1 MAELHYYA
9 QRKSI
14 NGEGVPQTPLNY
26 YGTRRAMERQY
37 CLFRANALS
46 GDDFV
51 NQIDAI
57 EWGILENGSVERIVY
72 VKEPT
77 PETEPEGE
85 GGEEPTEPTEPTES
99 TEGE

>member
-14 NGEGVPQTPLNY
+14 NGEGVAQTPSNF

-37 CLFRANALS
+37 HLFCANALN

-51 NQIDAI
+51 NQIDTI
-57 EWGILENGSVERIVY
+57 EWGTLENGSVERIVY
-72 VKEPT
+72 IKETAP
-77 PETEPEGE
+77 EPEGNGE
-85 GGEEPTEPTEPTES
+85 GGEENPEEPTE
-99 TEGE
+99 GE

>member
-14 NGEGVPQTPLNY
+14 NGEGVAQTPSNF
-26 YGTRRAMERQY
+26 YGTRRAMECQY
-37 CLFRANALS
+37 HLFCDNALS

-57 EWGILENGSVERIVY
+57 EWGTMETGAVERIVY
-72 VKEPT
+72 AKEQTPEPT
-77 PETEPEGE
+77 PESEENP
-85 GGEEPTEPTEPTES
+85 EEPTEP
-99 TEGE
+99 EGT

>member
-1 MAELHYYA
+1 MAELHYYS

-37 CLFRANALS
+37 HLFCANALS
-46 GDDFV
+46 GDEFV
-51 NQIDAI
+51 NQIDEI
-57 EWGILENGSVERIVY
+57 EWGTLETGSVERIVY

-77 PETEPEGE
+77 PAPEPEPE
-85 GGEEPTEPTEPTES
+85 PEENPEENP

>member
-14 NGEGVPQTPLNY
+14 NGEGVPQTPSNF

-37 CLFRANALS
+37 HLFCANALS
-46 GDDFV
+46 GDEFV
-51 NQIDAI
+51 NQIDTI
-57 EWGILENGSVERIVY
+57 EWGTLETGSVERIVY

-77 PETEPEGE
+77 PEPEPEPE
-85 GGEEPTEPTEPTES
+85 ENPEEPTES
-99 TEGE
+99 EGT

>member
-14 NGEGVPQTPLNY
+14 NGEGVPQTPSNF

-37 CLFRANALS
+37 HLFCANTLA

-51 NQIDAI
+51 NQIDTI
-57 EWGILENGSVERIVY
+57 EWGTLETGSVERIVY
-72 VKEPT
+72 VKEQTQPT
-77 PETEPEGE
+77 PEPEPEPE
-85 GGEEPTEPTEPTES
+85 ENPEEPTEP
-99 TEGE
+99 EGT